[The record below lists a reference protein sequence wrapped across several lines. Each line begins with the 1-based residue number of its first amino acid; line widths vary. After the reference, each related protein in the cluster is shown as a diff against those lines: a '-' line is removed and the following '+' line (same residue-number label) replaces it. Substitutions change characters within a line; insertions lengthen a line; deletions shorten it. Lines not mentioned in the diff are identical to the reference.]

1 MGESATHI
9 RAPET
14 MILIF
19 ILVFLAPFLA
29 AEGHSKTLHG
39 APEPAKDR
47 IYSFYADD
55 AVLDVAGGEGSRVR
69 RSSPDSGVSE
79 DLVTTKVRKLDIKIM
94 L

>member
-1 MGESATHI
+1 
-9 RAPET
+9 

-29 AEGHSKTLHG
+29 AEGHSLHG

-47 IYSFYADD
+47 TYTFYADD

-79 DLVTTKVRKLDIKIM
+79 DLVTTKVRKLDIKI
-94 L
+94 